1 MHSPVVLYQFT
12 LCPFCNKV
20 RAALDLKGVKYKM
33 VEVNPRTKVELPELP
48 NVAPRKVPVLR
59 IGDEVLFD
67 STDILMALDNYFP
80 EAAPLLPEDESARAK
95 TEEIEDWVDEQFI
108 RALPTVIYGTWSN
121 AARAAE

>member
-59 IGDEVLFD
+59 IGDEVLLIPQIF
-67 STDILMALDNYFP
+67 
-80 EAAPLLPEDESARAK
+80 
-95 TEEIEDWVDEQFI
+95 
-108 RALPTVIYGTWSN
+108 
-121 AARAAE
+121 